1 MNNTTTPVDP
11 ALGGYQNDYNMFYV
25 YVDTAYFVQTGE
37 VIAAALAFILICFRS
52 SHASVKKFR
61 HSSFVFI
68 VSSGL
73 LAVYYYGITAWSNSG
88 FALWFGQVLYQ
99 FGMAGVVIRIA
110 KMSEEVRELD
120 TNDRRFE

>member
-1 MNNTTTPVDP
+1 
-11 ALGGYQNDYNMFYV
+11 MFNAYI
-25 YVDTAYFVQTGE
+25 DTAYIAQTAE
-37 VIAAALAFILICFRS
+37 VIAAAVAFILICCRS

-61 HSSFVFI
+61 HSSFLFI

-73 LAVYYYGITAWSNSG
+73 LAVYYYGYFAWYDSG
-88 FALWFGQVLYQ
+88 IWMWFGQSLYQ

-110 KMSEEVRELD
+110 KISEEVRELD